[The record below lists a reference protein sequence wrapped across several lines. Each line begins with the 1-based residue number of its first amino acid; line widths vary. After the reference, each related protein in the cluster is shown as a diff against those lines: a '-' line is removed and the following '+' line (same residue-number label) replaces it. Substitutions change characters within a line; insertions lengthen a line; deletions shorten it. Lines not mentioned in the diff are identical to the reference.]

1 MMRIRKC
8 ARAVITNEY
17 HEILLQKF
25 EFTDVIGNVVLWVT
39 PGGGI
44 KGKET
49 PIEALKREL
58 REELGIVV
66 DIRDEPLFEIDVFI
80 EGKSDSFISREIYY
94 KITIQS
100 DTILSIENMTE
111 KEKDTFIDLKWW
123 SKEELKKIKNFAPR
137 EILNYF

>member
-1 MMRIRKC
+1 M
-8 ARAVITNEY
+8 
-17 HEILLQKF
+17 
-25 EFTDVIGNVVLWVT
+25 LWVT

-66 DIRDEPLFEIDVFI
+66 DIHDEPLFEIDVFI

-94 KITIQS
+94 KITIRG
-100 DTILSIENMTE
+100 NE
-111 KEKDTFIDLKWW
+111 KPARVLK
-123 SKEELKKIKNFAPR
+123 
-137 EILNYF
+137 

>member
-1 MMRIRKC
+1 M
-8 ARAVITNEY
+8 
-17 HEILLQKF
+17 
-25 EFTDVIGNVVLWVT
+25 
-39 PGGGI
+39 
-44 KGKET
+44 
-49 PIEALKREL
+49 KREL

-66 DIRDEPLFEIDVFI
+66 DIYDEPLFEIDVFI

-123 SKEELKKIKNFAPR
+123 SKEELKKIKNFAPH